1 MLVARRNMPIP
12 TGTKDV
18 SQSANKTDKRI
29 EATLDFVR
37 NLYKVFLS
45 DPSDAPATDQLVDQI
60 NQHVK
65 KLHSYTYKSV
75 PGVSGDPE
83 IDQQGVHLWNIC
95 TRLLRDCEQ
104 TNKRLKRLYLYGRV
118 LAFHLLVVA
127 NPSQTRKAKNLVYV
141 VKLALKA
148 ARDCVESSEFELA
161 TAVLQKA
168 ADYKSSLQDLASA
181 LPKEE
186 LDECNCLEVEYFII
200 RTALAWADNHIDVA
214 EHMYIKAERLRQY
227 LTPDYAEK
235 LADVL
240 YEIGKSLASRNDY
253 PLATKWLQRANEV
266 INTPN
271 LENLSREGLELRLA
285 ILQALVS
292 ALLATDTSTDLD
304 KATKLVDY
312 IESEV
317 GNRPVVS
324 LLKLEVLRKT
334 PAEIFDDDAY
344 ADVLRRLIKDFNSSG
359 AGFKLIIH
367 HIRKLHDKSPGAA
380 CAVLD
385 DFILSLRGVEDNSL
399 MEKAVI
405 TRMWMITNQRD
416 TNETI
421 DTVRGVLSN
430 LTRPLSAEAAVA
442 AQALI
447 WKKLE
452 SNYSQKQYDIAENWC
467 RLSLHHIFQ
476 NCGPGNMAKL
486 ERKLLLCAIARNE
499 LEAALSVVH
508 NLSKQSWRE
517 PMTAYLAFKVAIRC
531 EDRNLAEQCIH
542 TIGQAPDHIDFLG
555 ACIAESHKKGDIFCA
570 IAALK
575 KLQENY
581 EYKVPNPI
589 NLPALFRC
597 LIRLLNILAEKPD
610 ERQEEFISDLCRQF
624 DIVVYALERRANDPQ
639 TPKLFTIDELEWFS
653 RNAFNLALKHTT
665 TWDLRC
671 VVRLLTACVNIIS
684 HFPSDVASQV
694 EVTLK
699 ALFSRFIIASA
710 LISFARTQDNVKE
723 QLEDFQ
729 LMRNHVLAFDS
740 LVPEYLPRLDEQS
753 REDMVRKHAT
763 LLTFDFEAAVA
774 LGQWDDLGG
783 IVQRAVPCKSA
794 VAYQT
799 MADSLLRAQVPGQVL
814 YSTMRKIVNEIWDL
828 ESFDAVKL
836 AKYTRCLFQATLPLD
851 DILAMKLLQEACG
864 KARELHESDARWPEE
879 ELEWMAA
886 TAFNHAIDLYGAY
899 ERDRA
904 KEWGSAAINLAH
916 YCPDGSFERMLQD
929 KFMRLSFE
937 DDGRNGEM

>member
-1 MLVARRNMPIP
+1 MPIP
-12 TGTKDV
+12 TGAKDV
-18 SQSANKTDKRI
+18 SQSPNKTDKRVD
-29 EATLDFVR
+29 AALDFVR
-37 NLYKVFLS
+37 DLYNILSS

-65 KLHSYTYKSV
+65 KLHSYNHKPV
-75 PGVSGDPE
+75 PGDVSGASE
-83 IDQQGVHLWNIC
+83 IDQQGTRLWNIC
-95 TRLLRDCEQ
+95 TRLRRDGEP

-118 LAFHLLVVA
+118 LAFHLFVVA
-127 NPSQTRKAKNLVYV
+127 NPREKRKAQDLIYV

-161 TAVLQKA
+161 TGVLQKA
-168 ADYKSSLQDLASA
+168 ADYKSRLQDLVPT

-186 LDECNCLEVEYFII
+186 VDECNCLEVEYFIM
-200 RTALAWADNHIDVA
+200 RTALSWADNHIDVA
-214 EHMYIKAERLRQY
+214 EHMYTKAERLCQH
-227 LTPDYAEK
+227 LTPEYAEK

-240 YEIGKSLASRNDY
+240 YEIGKSLASRKDF
-253 PLATKWLQRANEV
+253 PLAGKWLQRANEV

-271 LENLSREGLELRLA
+271 LEHLSREGLDLRLA

-292 ALLATDTSTDLD
+292 ALLATGSSTDLD
-304 KATKLVDY
+304 KATKLVEY
-312 IESEV
+312 IELEV

-324 LLKLEVLRKT
+324 LLKLEVFQKT

-344 ADVLRRLIKDFNSSG
+344 GDVLRRLIKDFNSSD

-385 DFILSLRGVEDNSL
+385 DFILSLRGVDDNSW

-421 DTVRGVLSN
+421 ETVRGVLSN

-452 SNYSQKQYDIAENWC
+452 SNYSQKKYDIAENWC

-486 ERKLLLCAIARNE
+486 ERKLLLCALAQNE
-499 LEAALSVVH
+499 LETAITAVQS
-508 NLSKQSWRE
+508 LSKQSWRE

-531 EDRNLAEQCIH
+531 EDRTLAEQCIH
-542 TIGQAPDHIDFLG
+542 TIGQAPDHVDFLG

-581 EYKVPNPI
+581 EYKDPNPI

-597 LIRLLNILAEKPD
+597 LIRLLNILAENPD
-610 ERQEEFISDLCRQF
+610 ERQEDFIKDLCRQF
-624 DIVVYALERRANDPQ
+624 DIVVYALERQANDPG

-653 RNAFNLALKHTT
+653 RNAYNLALKHTT
-665 TWDLRC
+665 AWDLRC

-684 HFPSDVASQV
+684 HFPSDVGSQV

-699 ALFSRFIIASA
+699 ALFSRFIISSA

-723 QLEDFQ
+723 QLEDYKM
-729 LMRNHVLAFDS
+729 MRKHVLAFDS
-740 LVPEYLPRLDEQS
+740 QVPEYLPRLDEQS
-753 REDMVRKHAT
+753 REDMVRKHAM

-774 LGQWDDLGG
+774 LGQWDELGG
-783 IVQRAVPCKSA
+783 IVQRAAPCKSA
-794 VAYQT
+794 VAFQT
-799 MADSLLRAQVPGQVL
+799 MADSLLRAEVPGQVL

-851 DILAMKLLQEACG
+851 DSLAMKLLQEACG
-864 KARELHESDARWPEE
+864 KARELHQSDAGWPEE

-899 ERDRA
+899 ERERA
-904 KEWGSAAINLAH
+904 KEWGSTAMNLAH
-916 YCPDGSFERMLQD
+916 YCPDKGFERMLQD
-929 KFMRLSFE
+929 KYMRLSFE
-937 DDGRNGEM
+937 DAERNREI

>member
-1 MLVARRNMPIP
+1 MPIP
-12 TGTKDV
+12 TRNKDV
-18 SQSANKTDKRI
+18 SQSANKTDKHI
-29 EATLDFVR
+29 EAALDFVR
-37 NLYKVFLS
+37 HLYKILSS
-45 DPSDAPATDQLVDQI
+45 DPSDAPATDQLVEEI

-65 KLHSYTYKSV
+65 KLHNHTHKHGA
-75 PGVSGDPE
+75 GVSGHPE
-83 IDQQGVHLWNIC
+83 IDQQGTRLWNIC
-95 TRLLRDCEQ
+95 TRLRRDCEP
-104 TNKRLKRLYLYGRV
+104 TNKRLKRLHLHGRV

-127 NPSQTRKAKNLVYV
+127 NPIKTSKAQDLIYV

-161 TAVLQKA
+161 TRVLQKA
-168 ADYKSSLQDLASA
+168 ADYKSQLQDLASG

-186 LDECNCLEVEYFII
+186 VDECNCLEVEYLIM
-200 RTALAWADNHIDVA
+200 RTALSWADNHVDVA
-214 EHMYIKAERLRQY
+214 EHMYTKAERLRQY
-227 LTPDYAEK
+227 LTPEYAEK

-240 YEIGKSLASRNDY
+240 YEIGKSLASRNDF
-253 PLATKWLQRANEV
+253 PLAKKMH
-266 INTPN
+266 
-271 LENLSREGLELRLA
+271 LSREGLELRLA

-292 ALLATDTSTDLD
+292 ALLATGASADLD
-304 KATKLVDY
+304 KATKLVEY
-312 IESEV
+312 IESEM

-344 ADVLRRLIKDFNSSG
+344 ADVLRRLIKDFNSSD

-385 DFILSLRGVEDNSL
+385 DFTLSLRGVDENVW

-405 TRMWMITNQRD
+405 TRMWMITSQRD

-452 SNYSQKQYDIAENWC
+452 SNYSQRQYDIAENWC

-476 NCGPGNMAKL
+476 NCGPGNVAKL
-486 ERKLLLCAIARNE
+486 ERKLLLCALARNE
-499 LEAALSVVH
+499 MGAAISVVH
-508 NLSKQSWRE
+508 NLSKQSWGE

-542 TIGQAPDHIDFLG
+542 IIGQAPEHVDFLG

-581 EYKVPNPI
+581 EYKDPSPI
-589 NLPALFRC
+589 HLPALFRC

-610 ERQEEFISDLCRQF
+610 ERQGDFISDLCRQF
-624 DIVVYALERRANDPQ
+624 DIGKPRFIQITFALLLTASVVYTLERQSNDPQ

-653 RNAFNLALKHTT
+653 RNAYNLALKHTT
-665 TWDLRC
+665 SWDLRC
-671 VVRLLTACVNIIS
+671 VVRLLTACVNIIN
-684 HFPSDVASQV
+684 HFPSDMRSQV

-710 LISFARTQDNVKE
+710 LVSFARTQDNVKE
-723 QLEDFQ
+723 QLEDYQ
-729 LMRNHVLAFDS
+729 LMRKHVSAFDR
-740 LVPEYLPRLDEQS
+740 LVPEYLSRLDEQS

-783 IVQRAVPCKSA
+783 IVQRAVPCRSA
-794 VAYQT
+794 VAFQT

-814 YSTMRKIVNEIWDL
+814 YSTMRKLVNEIWDL

-851 DILAMKLLQEACG
+851 DTLAMKLLQEACR

-904 KEWGSAAINLAH
+904 KKWGSTAINLAH
-916 YCPDGSFERMLQD
+916 YCPDKSFERMLQD
-929 KFMRLSFE
+929 RFMRLSFE
-937 DDGRNGEM
+937 DDERNRGR